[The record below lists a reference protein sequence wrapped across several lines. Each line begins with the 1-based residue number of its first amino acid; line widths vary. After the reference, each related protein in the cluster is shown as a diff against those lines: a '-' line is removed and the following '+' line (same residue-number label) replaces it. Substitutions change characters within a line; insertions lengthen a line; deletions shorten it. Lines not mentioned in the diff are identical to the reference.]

1 MRNLLQVHA
10 FMLSFSN
17 HEMTLP
23 RGAICAEAESKMWK
37 FLITA
42 IVATVTL
49 ATPIPGVSLMKALS
63 SADFTRP
70 PSPVRVGSG
79 GARRIRSALH

>member
-1 MRNLLQVHA
+1 
-10 FMLSFSN
+10 
-17 HEMTLP
+17 
-23 RGAICAEAESKMWK
+23 MWK

-70 PSPVRVGSG
+70 PSPVRVGG
-79 GARRIRSALH
+79 AGARLGGEPPPSVPACWDDKSGQPHCHV

>member
-1 MRNLLQVHA
+1 
-10 FMLSFSN
+10 
-17 HEMTLP
+17 
-23 RGAICAEAESKMWK
+23 MWK

-49 ATPIPGVSLMKALS
+49 ATPIPCVSLMKALS

-70 PSPVRVGSG
+70 PSPGEGWRLA
-79 GARRIRSALH
+79 GARLGGEPPPSVPACWDDKSGQPHCHV